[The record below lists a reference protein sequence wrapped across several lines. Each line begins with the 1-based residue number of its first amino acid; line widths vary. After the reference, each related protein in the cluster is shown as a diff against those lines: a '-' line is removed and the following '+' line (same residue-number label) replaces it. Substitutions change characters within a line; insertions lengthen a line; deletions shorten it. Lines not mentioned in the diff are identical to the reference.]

1 MVRHEIRHKPTVLR
15 VRSAI
20 KLDVLGNCI
29 VDQVFH
35 IGGLK
40 DLQALC
46 VNDADPSGEKL
57 LPTGVPEKH
66 SRYGSPSAENFLFG
80 SAGLSFADLNNRGI
94 VAFTV
99 KWPKRS

>member
-1 MVRHEIRHKPTVLR
+1 MYI
-15 VRSAI
+15 A
-20 KLDVLGNCI
+20 LDVLGNCM

-46 VNDADPSGEKL
+46 VCDADPSREKL

-80 SAGLSFADLNNRGI
+80 SAGLSFTDLNNRGI
-94 VAFTV
+94 VTFTV